1 MREAY
6 LSGRLGKDPELFSPD
21 NGEYSVLNFSI
32 ANDDENRKNQMGE
45 YEHIT
50 SWFDVEYWTKKPQE
64 WLQRLHKGDMV
75 FLSCEAKQDRW
86 EKDGQQRSRI
96 KFIVRFGTFPYVVP
110 KRGSEP
116 GQQQDSRAIGADD
129 DIPF

>member
-6 LSGRLGKDPELFSPD
+6 LSGRLGKDPELFSP
-21 NGEYSVLNFSI
+21 NNSEYSVLKFSI
-32 ANDDENRKNQMGE
+32 ANDDESRKNQMGE
-45 YEHIT
+45 YENIT

-75 FLSCEAKQDRW
+75 ILSCEAKQDTW

-96 KFIVRFGTFPYVVP
+96 KFRIRRGTFPYVVP

-116 GQQQDSRAIGADD
+116 GQQQDSQAIGADD
-129 DIPF
+129 GIPF